1 MTLTRG
7 ETIKP
12 LRLTEEAVQFAH
24 VKDGSLRPAMFLDD
38 RLNFFPERLY
48 AFWTDKY
55 REGAASFSVHDLLS
69 QQLVKGEC
77 EGLYGKVERN
87 G

>member
-1 MTLTRG
+1 
-7 ETIKP
+7 
-12 LRLTEEAVQFAH
+12 
-24 VKDGSLRPAMFLDD
+24 MFLND

-55 REGAASFSVHDLLS
+55 REGIAWFSVHDLLS

-77 EGLYGKVERN
+77 EGLHGKGEL
-87 G
+87 GG